1 MDDTES
7 LAADGARFLSV
18 TRSQRFDLFAHLAL
32 NLPQPL
38 RLTGPVGI
46 GKTYF
51 LRALEQQISTYAT
64 TCYQAASPGLS
75 LERLLDALRIRAEI
89 EQQKSG
95 HPFGTSPG
103 DLSGWL
109 EVHVRNKRP
118 LLLLLDDAQA
128 ALPGFLDGL
137 SQFSGLNPGLKL
149 VVALNGQ
156 ALAERNITDAE
167 FMNEAFEVEIPP
179 LNLDETA
186 RYIGHITAAH
196 PAFLTGQ
203 MSDAAFRQQVFKAT
217 GGVPGQIEKYL
228 EQPPRSSPVGMA
240 RASIPALAGSG
251 LLIALAAG
259 LTLYLGQGLE
269 PPANPTPSTPVPLPA
284 EAVPPTPVPSPELP
298 PPLATAEPEAADA
311 VIDVP
316 PGQQPEPAVVP
327 LPLPL
332 TAEPEATAPPALV
345 EAMQPPPSAAAQPET
360 PASRPPAPPVPAE
373 AIQPPPSAAAQ
384 PEPPASQPPAPPP
397 LAEAIQPPPS
407 IAAQPEPPASQPPA
421 PPALA
426 EAVKPP
432 PSTTTKP
439 EAPASPVPN
448 TRTIAR
454 LEGEDWI
461 MARPPGYYTLQVAT
475 AENDAQLR
483 KFMQE
488 RPTGEAR
495 ASLSMRQRNRTLL
508 PVFQGVY
515 PDQTSAA
522 AALRQ
527 WQRGGTVAFIR
538 RFDSLQRI
546 IGQRTGQA
554 APIPTPTP
562 TSPMTPPSPAPG
574 EAPVAE
580 STAIPPSPQ
589 PPVPP
594 DAQSAPA
601 DGVSITALG
610 ELSELSVRNTPPET
624 PETSPVADD
633 GAEPQPPSPTRGK
646 EIYYRLVEGKPPV
659 VEIIEP
665 EPEPAVAPSPP
676 APSPAPAVAVAPSPA
691 TLLHGADWLLAQ
703 PPELYTLQVITVSS
717 TGVRD
722 QVVRQFPPDAVL
734 ISYPVRRGPNTLYP
748 VFFGTYPDVAAA
760 RQAMSRIP
768 RALDSTPILRQFKT
782 LQREIDST
790 ASP

>member
-149 VVALNGQ
+149 VVALTEQ

-186 RYIGHITAAH
+186 RYIGHITTAHAAH

-217 GGVPGQIEKYL
+217 GGVPGQIQKYL

-240 RASIPALAGSG
+240 SASIPALAGSG

-269 PPANPTPSTPVPLPA
+269 PPANPNPSTPVPLPA
-284 EAVPPTPVPSPELP
+284 EAAPPTPVPSPELALP
-298 PPLATAEPEAADA
+298 PATAEPEAAAA

-332 TAEPEATAPPALV
+332 TAEPEATAPPALA
-345 EAMQPPPSAAAQPET
+345 EAIQPPPSAATEPEL
-360 PASRPPAPPVPAE
+360 PASRPAAPPVPAE
-373 AIQPPPSAAAQ
+373 AIQPPPSAAAE
-384 PEPPASQPPAPPP
+384 PEAPAPR
-397 LAEAIQPPPS
+397 
-407 IAAQPEPPASQPPA
+407 PPA

-432 PSTTTKP
+432 PAVATKP
-439 EAPASPVPN
+439 GAPASRPPVPSPRVEAVN

-488 RPTGEAR
+488 HPTGEAR

-546 IGQRTGQA
+546 IARRTGQA
-554 APIPTPTP
+554 APIPAPTP

-580 STAIPPSPQ
+580 STAIPPSAQ

-610 ELSELSVRNTPPET
+610 EMPELSVRNTPPET

-633 GAEPQPPSPTRGK
+633 GAEPQPPSPARGK

-665 EPEPAVAPSPP
+665 EPEPAVAPSP
-676 APSPAPAVAVAPSPA
+676 APAAAVAPSPA

-717 TGVRD
+717 TEARD

>member
-109 EVHVRNKRP
+109 EVHARNKRP
-118 LLLLLDDAQA
+118 LLLLLDNAQA

-284 EAVPPTPVPSPELP
+284 EAVPPTPVPSPELAP
-298 PPLATAEPEAADA
+298 PPATAEPEAADA

-360 PASRPPAPPVPAE
+360 PASR
-373 AIQPPPSAAAQ
+373 
-384 PEPPASQPPAPPP
+384 PPAPPP

-515 PDQTSAA
+515 PDPTSAA

-554 APIPTPTP
+554 APIPAPTP

-589 PPVPP
+589 LPVPP

-717 TGVRD
+717 TEARD